1 MKAYV
6 SLAYYNGDKGITTYT
21 VFMLT
26 AMGIKIDTIDIHE
39 SEYEEDN
46 TQEKELECVKVY
58 LKKKYKMAISLTFI
72 KSSYDVI
79 W

>member
-6 SLAYYNGDKGITTYT
+6 SLSYYNADKGITTYSIVIPT
-21 VFMLT
+21 S
-26 AMGIKIDTIDIHE
+26 MGIKVDTIDIHE

-46 TQEKELECVKVY
+46 TLEKELECVKVY
-58 LKKKYKMAISLTFI
+58 LRKKYKIAISLTFI